1 MIKKPEGNKM
11 KKVLFATT
19 ALVATA
25 GVAAADVSFGGY
37 GRFGILYTEGAAQET
52 TIESRLRLNID
63 ATAESDNGLA
73 FNARFRI
80 QADDT
85 GTTAST
91 GQINGALFG
100 VTAGGLNVQVGNISG
115 AIDSQAGMYN
125 QTIGLSGLGFQNV
138 VANSAGSYWDF
149 DTYSS
154 TGAGRNGVRVSY
166 GMGNFNVIASYS
178 DMRPTGGTERS
189 AITASFDVND
199 WTVSV
204 GYQESS
210 LDSEDKLTGVVQ
222 GSLGVADV
230 TLAVADNDGD
240 TKYMVGADFLVGS
253 ATTISVF
260 VADDEAPAATDT
272 IYGVGVNHDMGGGT
286 SIRGGYVSDQV
297 GMGRADLGLQ
307 FGF

>member
-1 MIKKPEGNKM
+1 M

-80 QADDT
+80 QADDSGTVANT
-85 GTTAST
+85 GS
-91 GQINGALFG
+91 INGALFG

-125 QTIGLSGLGFQNV
+125 HTVGLSGLGYHNV
-138 VANSAGSYWDF
+138 IANSGTSFATGYWAF

-210 LDSEDKLTGVVQ
+210 LDSEDKLTGIVA

-230 TLAVADNDGD
+230 TLGVADNDGD
-240 TKYMVGADFLVGS
+240 LKYLVGADFQVGA
-253 ATTISVF
+253 ATTITLF
-260 VADDEAPAATDT
+260 VTDDDDVAATDT
-272 IYGVGVNHDMGGGT
+272 AYGVGVNHDMGGGT
-286 SIRGGYVSDQV
+286 SIRGGFVSQPN
-297 GMGRADLGLQ
+297 GMNVADLGLQ